1 MSVNKSYNIKKI
13 NKFKKPCNK
22 MLSSCINIVK
32 GEIGKIIF
40 TVHGKDG
47 KYEKV

>member
-1 MSVNKSYNIKKI
+1 MINLLRTYDLLKKR
-13 NKFKKPCNK
+13 
-22 MLSSCINIVK
+22 LYQQ
-32 GEIGKIIF
+32 IGKIIF